1 MSYFEEN
8 VDAISEIVGFDASSD
23 ATTPGANRFVVF
35 GAGGVTL
42 AGVNAAPY
50 GVLTG
55 NFEQGEAGRI
65 AVRGIVPVFVGAGGV
80 TKGSVVHVGAN
91 GTIVNGGTKA
101 VGTAVLAGAVGDV
114 VPVKLSI
121 PAS

>member
-8 VDAISEIVGFDASSD
+8 VDPISEIVNFDASSD
-23 ATTPGANRFVVF
+23 ATIPGANRFVVL
-35 GAGGVTL
+35 GSGGVTL
-42 AGVNAAPY
+42 AGLNSAPY

-65 AVRGIVPVFVGAGGV
+65 ARGGIVPVVLAGNV
-80 TKGSVVHVGAN
+80 TKGSAAHVAAN
-91 GTIVNGGTKA
+91 GAAVTGGTKA
-101 VGTAVLAGAVGDV
+101 VGIFVLAGNTGDV

>member
-23 ATTPGANRFVVF
+23 AAIPGANRFVVL

-42 AGVNAAPY
+42 AGANSAPY

-65 AVRGIVPVFVGAGGV
+65 ARAGIVPIKLSGNV
-80 TKGSVVHVGAN
+80 TKGSQCHVGAN
-91 GTIVNGGTKA
+91 GTAVTGGTKA
-101 VGTAVLAGAVGDV
+101 VGTFVLAGNTGDV

>member
-8 VDAISEIVGFDASSD
+8 VDPISEIVGFDASSD
-23 ATTPGANRFVVF
+23 AAIPGANRFVTL
-35 GAGGVTL
+35 GSGGVTL
-42 AGVNAAPY
+42 TGANAAPY

-65 AVRGIVPVFVGAGGV
+65 ARGGIVPVVVGAGGV
-80 TKGSVVHVGAN
+80 TKGSAVHVGAN
-91 GTIVNGGTKA
+91 GVAVNGGTKA
-101 VGTAVLAGAVGDV
+101 VGIAVLAGNVGDV
-114 VPVKLSI
+114 VPVRLAI